1 MAHERVLADRRAQII
16 DLTAWVVPRDDAAHR
31 LALGIEQYASLG
43 HSGNPDANDLI
54 SADLIAADLIAAC
67 RELGDD
73 VADNRD
79 QLVGIHVRF
88 CPVVHPRRGTS
99 GFGTDLTRCG
109 DKKALDPRGA
119 HVESDKRAP
128 SHSVILAYARAARR
142 PLGTSCRTRRV

>member
-16 DLTAWVVPRDDAAHR
+16 DLTAWVVPRDDATHR

-43 HSGNPDANDLI
+43 HSGNPDADNL
-54 SADLIAADLIAAC
+54 LAAC

-73 VADNRD
+73 VADNCD

-88 CPVVHPRRGTS
+88 RPVVHPRRGTS

-142 PLGTSCRTRRV
+142 PLGMSCRTRRV

>member
-43 HSGNPDANDLI
+43 HSGNPDADNL
-54 SADLIAADLIAAC
+54 LAAC

-73 VADNRD
+73 VADNCD

-88 CPVVHPRRGTS
+88 RPVVHPRRGTS

-142 PLGTSCRTRRV
+142 PLGMSCRTRRV